1 MYMNVYMLY
10 INMYM
15 LYINMYMNN
24 SSPKGSPYGKPKY

>member
-1 MYMNVYMLY
+1 MYMNMLY

-24 SSPKGSPYGKPKY
+24 GSPKGSPYGKPKY